1 MLVKYDD
8 GYLYNGW
15 YIEGVGGF
23 CTIKHWIATKEQ
35 PSNLTYDFFWADTP
49 IKKLCQ
55 L

>member
-23 CTIKHWIATKEQ
+23 CTIKHWIATKVA
-35 PSNLTYDFFWADTP
+35 T
-49 IKKLCQ
+49 IKLD
-55 L
+55 LRLLLG